1 MKLEKIKSLSEV
13 ENEIKQLKNATF
25 SIFLHLFEKIV
36 KSAYFWVPKS
46 LEPPKFWC
54 WIFQEFLISFIGTD
68 LKSFSKIWEGH
79 LGTTCWVDMEWP
91 YCRTDIFKNSIF
103 LYKLSAILQFC
114 NLMQFFKTL
123 LKIGWH
129 NQCTIYSIT
138 NPVGLKL
145 LTHRRLGLSHLNKH
159 RFNPNFQNFINP
171 LCSCSHEIESTS
183 RFLLHW
189 HHFTN
194 ISLTLLNSITEII
207 CNTFKISDNCLVNLL
222 FGNQKYTEID
232 NSYIISTTMKYLL
245 DSKTFRGPLI

>member
-1 MKLEKIKSLSEV
+1 
-13 ENEIKQLKNATF
+13 
-25 SIFLHLFEKIV
+25 
-36 KSAYFWVPKS
+36 
-46 LEPPKFWC
+46 
-54 WIFQEFLISFIGTD
+54 
-68 LKSFSKIWEGH
+68 
-79 LGTTCWVDMEWP
+79 MEWP

-145 LTHRRLGLSHLNKH
+145 LTRRRLGLSHLNKH
-159 RFNPNFQNFINP
+159 RFNPNFQNCINP

-232 NSYIISTTMKYLL
+232 NSYIISTTIKYLL
-245 DSKTFRGPLI
+245 DSKRFRGPLI